1 MPVSK
6 KELSFLNMPE
16 KSLNPRQEK
25 AVLHGRGPAMIL
37 AGPGSGKTFVLTKR
51 IKHLILHHHIQ
62 PQSILTITFTRAA
75 ALEMKKR
82 AVAMEKQAG
91 QAVFG
96 TFHSIFFQILKASYK
111 YSEYSIITE
120 GEKQHIV
127 KEILYKTS
135 IEEEDVQFLALKILK
150 EINRRRAEDIGVDSY
165 ENGILEPELFQR
177 IYDEYERELQYRKK
191 IDFDGILSL
200 CLDYL
205 TKDEKALKFW
215 QKRFSFFLIDEFQDI
230 NRIQYQ
236 VIKLLA
242 SKSRN
247 LFAVGDDDQSIYGF
261 RGSKPGFMKEFL
273 QDFPEAAQILL
284 NTNYRSKKEIVDMA
298 GKSISHNKNRF
309 PKRIVSGREKGQ
321 EQEKTQQGA
330 VVTTHIWKEEQE
342 EMEHIIQEIKKSPF
356 ELEKIAILFRTNQK
370 AQMFGEKLFSH
381 NIPYV
386 IKEKQENF
394 YEYPAV
400 RDILAYLRFACMEPR
415 RSYFYQFMNKPLRYI
430 RRDAVTSE
438 MVDFQEL
445 YITYFGKKQML
456 SNLRKLETDIRF
468 LKTLDAYAGISYI
481 LKVIGY
487 EAYSRMNTGGNMEK
501 WKEQE
506 EILEELKKRAKEFSS
521 SREFLEFIDAYTV
534 HFQETAESRKQQE
547 LGKGVRLMTYH
558 GSKGLEFKE
567 VYLPFLVRG
576 VVPYHKAVT
585 EEEIEE
591 ERRMF
596 YVAMTRAEDRLCM
609 SASENAGGK
618 RSVFWEEL
626 EG

>member
-1 MPVSK
+1 
-6 KELSFLNMPE
+6 MPE

-25 AVLHGRGPAMIL
+25 AVLHGKGPAMIL

-51 IKHLILHHHIQ
+51 IRHLILHHHIQ
-62 PQSILTITFTRAA
+62 PQNILTITFTRAA

-82 AVAMEKQAG
+82 AVAMEKQAE
-91 QAVFG
+91 QVVFG
-96 TFHSIFFQILKASYK
+96 TFHSIFFQILKASYQ
-111 YSEYSIITE
+111 YSDFSIITE

-127 KEILYKTS
+127 KEILYRTS
-135 IEEEDVQFLALKILK
+135 IEEEDVQFLSLKVLK
-150 EINRRRAEDIGVDSY
+150 EINRRRTEGSAENFY
-165 ENGILEPELFQR
+165 ENGILELELFQR
-177 IYDEYERELQYRKK
+177 IYAEYEKELQYRKK

-205 TKDEKALKFW
+205 TKDEKALGFW
-215 QKRFSFFLIDEFQDI
+215 QKRFSFFMIDEFQDI
-230 NRIQYQ
+230 NRVQYQ

-261 RGSKPGFMKEFL
+261 RGSGPGFMKEFL
-273 QDFPEAAQILL
+273 RDFPEASQILL
-284 NTNYRSKKEIVDMA
+284 NTNYRSKKEIVDIA
-298 GKSISHNKNRF
+298 GKCISHNQNRF
-309 PKRIVSGREKGQ
+309 PKKIVSGRGKEQ
-321 EQEKTQQGA
+321 EQKETRSEAA
-330 VVTTHIWKEEQE
+330 VTIHIWKEEQE
-342 EMEHIIQEIKKSPF
+342 EMEYIIKELQKSSY
-356 ELEKIAILFRTNQK
+356 ELEQTAILFRTNQK
-370 AQMFGEKLFSH
+370 AQLFAEKLFSH
-381 NIPYV
+381 KIPYV
-386 IKEKQENF
+386 IKEKPENF

-400 RDILAYLRFACMEPR
+400 KDILAYLRFACIEPR

-438 MVDFQEL
+438 LVDFQEL
-445 YITYFGKKQML
+445 YIAYFGKKQML
-456 SNLRKLETDIRF
+456 SNIKKLEKNIKF
-468 LKTLDAYAGISYI
+468 LRTLDAYAGISYI

-487 EAYSRMNTGGNMEK
+487 EAYSRMNTGSMEK

-506 EILEELKKRAKEFSS
+506 EILMELKKRTKEFSS
-521 SREFLEFIDAYTV
+521 SREFLEFVDAYTL
-534 HFQETAESRKQQE
+534 HFKETAGSRKQE
-547 LGKGVRLMTYH
+547 EMGKGVRLMTYH
-558 GSKGLEFKE
+558 GSKGLEFKQ

-609 SASENAGGK
+609 SGAESAGGK
-618 RSVFWEEL
+618 RSVFLEEL
-626 EG
+626 EE